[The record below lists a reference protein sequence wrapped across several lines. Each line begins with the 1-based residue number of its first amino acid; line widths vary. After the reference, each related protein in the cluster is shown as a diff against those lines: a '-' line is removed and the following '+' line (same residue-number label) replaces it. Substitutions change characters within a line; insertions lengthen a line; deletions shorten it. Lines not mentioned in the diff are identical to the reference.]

1 MVINGNMQFY
11 LIKLK
16 KIKILIS
23 KIKQL
28 KEEQKDE

>member
-16 KIKILIS
+16 EIKILIN